1 MKLPSTGI
9 PQDEIL
15 ARLDAYRKE
24 DVDWRSGRVWGY
36 VYDAG
41 VEAQKACEAAFAD
54 FLWENA
60 LDPTVFPSMLKLEN
74 DLVSMVAQH
83 LNAPEGAVGNFTSGG
98 TESIFL
104 AVLAARENFR
114 RKKGTDA
121 IPEIVLPETAHAAHQ
136 KAAYY
141 YHMKAVIVPID
152 PVTFKADVAA
162 MRAAITENTCLLV
175 GSATSYAHGVVDPI
189 EELGQLALE
198 HDLRLHVDGCIGG
211 WLLPWFE
218 RLGAN
223 VPLHDFQ
230 VPGVSS
236 MSCDLHKYGFA
247 PKGASIIVHRDKSMR
262 QQHMYACATWS
273 GYTLV
278 NNAVQSSKSGG
289 PMAAAW
295 AALHFM
301 GDEGYLELAR
311 RMRQAT
317 LQIIEGIDALDGLRV
332 LGRPE
337 MNLIAIASDDPGVN
351 IFHVADEMNLRGW
364 YVQPQLSYGASP
376 ANIHLSVNPKS
387 QPHVPSLLAD
397 FAASVEAAR
406 KLPSSQIAP
415 MLKDAFATID
425 PADFDDKML
434 DQMLGMAGM
443 SGVALPKRMAEIN
456 EVMDVIPTAFR
467 EKLLTTFVN
476 ELFQFER

>member
-1 MKLPSTGI
+1 MKLPAAGI
-9 PQDEIL
+9 SQQEIL
-15 ARLDAYRKE
+15 DRLDLYRKE

-41 VEAQKACEAAFAD
+41 VGAQKACEAAFSD

-104 AVLAARENFR
+104 AVLGARERFR
-114 RKKGTDA
+114 QKKGRDVTA
-121 IPEIVLPETAHAAHQ
+121 EIVLPETAHAAHQ
-136 KAAYY
+136 KAAHYFD
-141 YHMKAVIVPID
+141 MKAVIVPVD
-152 PVTFKADVAA
+152 PVTFKADPAA
-162 MRAAITENTCLLV
+162 MAAAINENTCLLV

-189 EELGQLALE
+189 EALGELALA

-211 WLLPWFE
+211 WLLPYFE
-218 RLGAN
+218 RLGAE

-230 VPGVSS
+230 VPGVTS

-247 PKGASIIVHRDKSMR
+247 PKGASIIVHRDKAMR
-262 QQHMYACATWS
+262 QNHMYACATWS

-311 RMRQAT
+311 RMREAT
-317 LQIIEGIDALDGLRV
+317 IQIIEGVGATDGVRV

-337 MNLIAIASDDPGVN
+337 MNLIAIASDDPTVN
-351 IFHVADEMNLRGW
+351 IFHVADEMNSRGW
-364 YVQPQLSYGASP
+364 YVQPQLSYGTSP

-397 FAASVEAAR
+397 LAVSVEAAR
-406 KLPSSQIAP
+406 KLPASNIAP
-415 MLKDAFATID
+415 MMKDAFASID
-425 PADFDDKML
+425 PATFDDAMFA
-434 DQMLGMAGM
+434 QMLGMAGM
-443 SGVALPKRMAEIN
+443 SGVDLPDRMAEIN
-456 EVMDVIPTAFR
+456 EVMDVIPPAFR
-467 EKLLTTFVN
+467 EKLLMTFVN